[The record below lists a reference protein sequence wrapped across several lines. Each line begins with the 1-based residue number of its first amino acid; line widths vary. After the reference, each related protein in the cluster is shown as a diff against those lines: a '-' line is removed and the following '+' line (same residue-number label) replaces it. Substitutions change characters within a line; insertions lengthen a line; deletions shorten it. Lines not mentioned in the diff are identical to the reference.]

1 MDKNELMART
11 KVFALDVVEIV
22 EGLPVNSANSVIGYQ
37 VIKSSTSVGANY
49 GEALRAESKADFI
62 HKIGIVEKEA
72 GESEWWLELLRERKH
87 ANTSKVDDA
96 LSECRELLKIF
107 CATGRTAKRR

>member
-1 MDKNELMART
+1 MDKNELMTRT
-11 KVFALDVVEIV
+11 KAFALDVIEIV
-22 EGLPVNSANSVIGYQ
+22 ESMPVNSANNVIGYQ

-49 GEALRAESKADFI
+49 REALRAESKADFI

-72 GESEWWLELLRERKH
+72 GESEWRLELLRERQH
-87 ANTSKVDDA
+87 ANTSKVDDT

-107 CATGRTAKRR
+107 CATGRTAKHK